1 MEVPMADP
9 LRTPRGHG
17 TPDRSSTSNRHLRRV
32 NTEQAE
38 PLLVFLIRLLN
49 VLLGPITRRDWRGQ
63 ENLPKSGGVVI
74 VANHISN
81 VDPLVLAQYL
91 AYSGRWPRFL
101 AKASLFSVP
110 VIGSALRA
118 IGQIPVHRESGA
130 ARQAVRFADEA
141 IEQGKAVVIY
151 PEGTITHDPD
161 LWPMM
166 GRSGA
171 VRIALKTGCPVIPV
185 GQWGAQDIMWG
196 KKIHVPHLLPRKTLR
211 LVAGPA
217 IPLDDLRDRPLTP
230 QVLAEATDRI
240 MDEIT
245 SLVAELRQQTPPAH
259 RYDPRRAAVD
269 QPTSDQAASD
279 QAEKENP
286 Q

>member
-1 MEVPMADP
+1 MADP
-9 LRTPRGHG
+9 QRT
-17 TPDRSSTSNRHLRRV
+17 NRHLRRV
-32 NTEQAE
+32 NTEPGE
-38 PLLVFLIRLLN
+38 PVLKFMIRVLN
-49 VLLGPITRRDWRGQ
+49 VLLGPITHRDWRGQ
-63 ENLPKSGGVVI
+63 QNLPQSGGIVV

-91 AYSGRWPRFL
+91 AYSGRWPHYL
-101 AKASLFSVP
+101 AKASLFSIP
-110 VIGSALRA
+110 VVGRIIRA
-118 IGQIPVHRESGA
+118 MGQIPVHRDSGA

-151 PEGTITHDPD
+151 PEGTITFDPD
-161 LWPMM
+161 LWPME

-196 KKIHVPHLLPRKTLR
+196 KKIHFPHLLPRKTLR
-211 LVAGPA
+211 VITGTPV
-217 IPLDDLRDRPLTP
+217 PLDDLRDQPITP

-240 MDEIT
+240 MNEIT
-245 SLVAELRQQTPPAH
+245 VLVAELRQESPPAH
-259 RYDPRRAAVD
+259 RYDPRQTRED
-269 QPTSDQAASD
+269 QPEKRTGQP
-279 QAEKENP
+279 EKENP

>member
-1 MEVPMADP
+1 MEVPVADP
-9 LRTPRGHG
+9 LRTSRGRG
-17 TPDRSSTSNRHLRRV
+17 TPERASTSNRHLRRV
-32 NTEQAE
+32 NTEPAE

-63 ENLPKSGGVVI
+63 EHIPKSGGVVI

-118 IGQIPVHRESGA
+118 IGQIPVHREAGA
-130 ARQAVRFADEA
+130 ARQAVRYADEA

-151 PEGTITHDPD
+151 PEGTITHDAD
-161 LWPMM
+161 LWPMT

-171 VRIALKTGCPVIPV
+171 VRIALKTGCPVVPV

-211 LVAGPA
+211 LVAGRPIA
-217 IPLDDLRDRPLTP
+217 LEDLRDQPLTP
-230 QVLAEATDRI
+230 QVLTEATDRI

-245 SLVAELRQQTPPAH
+245 SLVAELRQQAPPAQ
-259 RYDPRRAAVD
+259 RYDARRSARDRSAE
-269 QPTSDQAASD
+269 D

>member
-1 MEVPMADP
+1 MAD
-9 LRTPRGHG
+9 LQRT
-17 TPDRSSTSNRHLRRV
+17 NRHLRRL
-32 NTEQAE
+32 NTEPAE

-49 VLLGPITRRDWRGQ
+49 VLLGPITHRVWRGQ
-63 ENLPKSGGVVI
+63 QNLPQSGGIVV

-91 AYSGRWPRFL
+91 SYSGRWPRYL
-101 AKASLFSVP
+101 AKASLFSIP
-110 VIGSALRA
+110 VVGRALRA

-141 IEQGKAVVIY
+141 IEQGKAVVVY
-151 PEGTITHDPD
+151 PEGTITLDPD
-161 LWPMM
+161 LWPMQ

-196 KKIHVPHLLPRKTLR
+196 KKIHFPHLLPRKTLS
-211 LVAGPA
+211 LVTGPPV
-217 IPLDDLRDRPLTP
+217 PLDDLRAQPMTP
-230 QVLAEATDRI
+230 QVLAEATDRV
-240 MDEIT
+240 MDAIT
-245 SLVAELRQQTPPAH
+245 ALVAELRQQPPPEQ
-259 RYDPRRAAVD
+259 RYNPRQGRTD
-269 QPTSDQAASD
+269 QPQ
-279 QAEKENP
+279 KEHP